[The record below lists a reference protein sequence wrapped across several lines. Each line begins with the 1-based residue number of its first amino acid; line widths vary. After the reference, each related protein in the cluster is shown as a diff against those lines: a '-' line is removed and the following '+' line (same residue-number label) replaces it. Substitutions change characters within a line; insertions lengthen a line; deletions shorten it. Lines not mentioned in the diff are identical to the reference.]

1 MKRIV
6 IIGAT
11 SGIGLEVFRIF
22 QQEGWKVGVAGRRL
36 DKLEAIKTTAPGQ
49 IEMIRLDVTAEDA
62 VEQLHVL
69 IDKLGGMDIF
79 FLSSGVGW
87 QNMSLD
93 TDIEL
98 KTLQTNG
105 LGFTRMVDAAY
116 HYFQQKGVGHIAVIS
131 SIAGTRGMGAAPAY
145 SATKRFQNTYI
156 DALAQL
162 ARMKKTPITFTDIR
176 PGFVSTDLLKDDPYP
191 VQMKPDKVAKQ
202 IVKALHKKKRRVT
215 IDWRYRVMVFFW
227 RLIPTWLWE
236 RLPIHI

>member
-11 SGIGLEVFRIF
+11 SGIGHEVAKIF
-22 QQEGWKVGVAGRRL
+22 KQQGWKVGIAGRRL
-36 DKLEAIKTTAPGQ
+36 DKLETIQATSPNQ
-49 IEMIRLDVTAEDA
+49 IEIAGLDVTAENAAD
-62 VEQLHVL
+62 QLHIL
-69 IDKLGGMDIF
+69 INKLGGMDIF

-87 QNMSLD
+87 QNMSLE

-98 KTLQTNG
+98 NTLQTNG
-105 LGFTRMVDAAY
+105 LGFTRMVDTAY
-116 HYFQQKGVGHIAVIS
+116 HYFHEKGEGHIAVIS
-131 SIAGTRGMGAAPAY
+131 SIAGTKGLGAAPAY

-176 PGFVSTDLLKDDPYP
+176 PGFVSTDLLKDAPYP
-191 VQMKPDKVAKQ
+191 FQMKPDKVAKQ

-215 IDWRYRVMVFFW
+215 IDWRYKIMVFFW
-227 RLIPTWLWE
+227 RLIPAWLWE
-236 RLPIHI
+236 RLPIHT